1 MTKLTP
7 TAAHRLAVPD
17 QGSLFENV
25 YIGGW
30 PRLSRFPSNA
40 EPPRVAGIVQDDLAR
55 SKSPLIITG
64 YASLDRL
71 VSWLASCQARRS
83 EEPDPLRC
91 IRLLIG
97 HEPYPTE
104 RQDFRGRGQ
113 AFSQEVRDYWLERG
127 ISLHL
132 SARVLTAL
140 ELLNSGL
147 VEVRTSG
154 SVPVHAKMYVADDA
168 VTLGSSNF
176 TASGFERQIEANV
189 RLTSDDVERW
199 REARGL
205 AEEIWKT
212 GVDFRGQLVELL
224 QDLLSCV
231 TWHEALARACAELL
245 EGAWAARFREIS
257 ALGEGQALWPS
268 QEQGI
273 AHALWVLEHQGSVLI
288 ADATGSGKTL
298 MGAHLLKRVMTR
310 LARSGRGRSELAI
323 LMAPPAVLPEWERQ
337 AAECG
342 AMLRGYSQGHL
353 SNAVSQAGELLRK
366 AIRRAQ
372 VLAIDEAHNFLRRS
386 KRTTALFS
394 NIADHVI
401 LFTATPVNRG
411 PRDMLAM
418 IDLLGADNLEDET
431 LDVLQRLWKRRG
443 DLGEAMTTAERE
455 QLRRAIR
462 AFTVRRTKAD
472 LNRMVD
478 REPARYVL
486 PSGRA
491 CRYPAHRPRTYE
503 CGEPAGDL
511 ELATEIR
518 QAASRLR
525 GLSRLQGTLELTE
538 PLRREGL
545 TEDAYLTG
553 RLRGAAALAGH
564 EIAASMRSSQARL
577 LEHLCGTAQ
586 VFRERADLRLAG
598 VTVKPGVYQHLEES
612 AGHPPLSRL
621 SVELPVWL
629 RDPEAHRAACEEER
643 AIYQEIERLARR
655 MTDTRER
662 AKAALLQRL
671 VREHR
676 LVLAFDGY
684 LITLADLRLRLEQPK
699 GTPGAPEILVAT
711 GQSESARRK
720 LYERFRPESSAEG
733 IIALCSDALAEG
745 VNLQAASVVVMLDMP
760 SVIRIAE
767 QRIGRVDR
775 MNSPHDEIEAY
786 WPVDPPPFA
795 VRASERLAERH
806 RFVTAHLGSN
816 LQLPAALGGEAPDA
830 IIRYE
835 DYVDELAKN
844 TDGQAGADELQ
855 DTFAPVRALVEGD
868 RAIVPAAIYDQLRG
882 SRARVISSVSVVHSD
897 FAFAF
902 AAIAGTEWGAPR
914 WVYLANQDAKP
925 VTDLEA
931 VCTALRGHLTPETQD
946 RPLDGVAALA
956 IERVLSQ
963 LERHEEELLPRGKQ
977 RALAEMRHVLK
988 RYRRESAQ
996 DPVRLRVV
1004 DELLALA
1011 SGKLEGRAVDRA
1023 ALADWWLRTIQPV
1036 KFRHLA
1042 ARARTR
1048 PVLLKNLRGDLL
1060 RVPIETEQLARAFD
1074 APLFTR
1080 PIDERVVAAII
1091 GVA

>member
-1 MTKLTP
+1 MTP
-7 TAAHRLAVPD
+7 EAHR
-17 QGSLFENV
+17 S
-25 YIGGW
+25 
-30 PRLSRFPSNA
+30 
-40 EPPRVAGIVQDDLAR
+40 
-55 SKSPLIITG
+55 
-64 YASLDRL
+64 
-71 VSWLASCQARRS
+71 
-83 EEPDPLRC
+83 

-104 RQDFRGRGQ
+104 RQDFRGRGH
-113 AFSQEVRDYWLERG
+113 AFSQEVRDYWLGRG

-132 SARVLTAL
+132 SARVLAAL

-154 SVPVHAKMYVADDA
+154 SIPVHAKMYVADDA

-176 TASGFERQIEANV
+176 TASGLERQVEANV
-189 RLTSDDVERW
+189 RLTPNDGDRW
-199 REARGL
+199 DEARGL
-205 AEEIWKT
+205 ADAIWNT
-212 GVDFRGQLVELL
+212 GVDFRDQLVELL
-224 QDLLSCV
+224 HELLSCV
-231 TWHEALARACAELL
+231 TWQEALARACAELL
-245 EGAWAARFREIS
+245 EGAWATRFREVS
-257 ALGEGQALWPS
+257 QFGEGYALWPS

-298 MGAHLLKRVMTR
+298 LGAHLLRRVMTR
-310 LARSGRGRSELAI
+310 LVRSGRGRSELAI

-353 SNAVSQAGELLRK
+353 SNAVSQAGELARK
-366 AIRRAQ
+366 AIRRTQ

-386 KRTTALFS
+386 KRTRSLFS
-394 NIADHVI
+394 NIADHVV

-431 LDVLQRLWKRRG
+431 LEVLQRLWKRRG
-443 DLGEAMTTAERE
+443 DLGEGMTTSERE
-455 QLRRAIR
+455 QLRRGIR

-478 REPARYVL
+478 REPDRYQL
-486 PSGRA
+486 PSGRV
-491 CRYPAHRPRTYE
+491 CRYPAHRPRIYE

-518 QAASRLR
+518 RVASRLR
-525 GLSRLQGTLELTE
+525 GLSRLNGTLELTE

-545 TEDAYLTG
+545 TEEAYLKG

-564 EIAASMRSSQARL
+564 EVAASLRSSQVRL
-577 LEHLCGTAQ
+577 LEHLRGTAEI
-586 VFRERADLRLAG
+586 FRERPELRSAS
-598 VTVKPGVYQHLEES
+598 VTVKLGVYEHLHQI
-612 AGHPPLSRL
+612 AGHPPASRL
-621 SVELPVWL
+621 SAELPVWL
-629 RDPEAHRAACEEER
+629 RDPETHRAACEEER
-643 AIYQEIERLARR
+643 AIYQEIERLAQR

-662 AKAALLQRL
+662 AKAALLRRL

-699 GTPGAPEILVAT
+699 GTPGAPEIIVAT
-711 GQSESARRK
+711 GESESARRK
-720 LYERFRPESSAEG
+720 LYERFRPESDAEG

-760 SVIRIAE
+760 SVIRVAE

-795 VRASERLAERH
+795 VRASERLVERH

-816 LQLPAALGGEAPDA
+816 IQLPAALGGEAPDA
-830 IIRYE
+830 IVRYE
-835 DYVDELAKN
+835 DYVEELEKDLN
-844 TDGQAGADELQ
+844 GQSDANELQ

-868 RAIVPAAIYDQLRG
+868 KAIVPASIYNQLRG
-882 SRARVISSVSVVHSD
+882 SGARVIASVSVVQSD
-897 FAFAF
+897 VAFAF

-914 WVYLANQDAKP
+914 WVYLANRDARP

-931 VCTALRGHLTPETQD
+931 VCTALRTHLTPETQD
-946 RPLDGVAALA
+946 RPLDDVAAQA

-963 LERHEEELLPRGKQ
+963 LELHEEELLPRGKQ
-977 RALAEMRHVLK
+977 RALAEMRHIVK
-988 RYRRESAQ
+988 RYRRESA
-996 DPVRLRVV
+996 DDASRCRVL
-1004 DELLALA
+1004 DDLLALA

-1036 KFRHLA
+1036 KFKHLA

-1048 PVLLKNLRGDLL
+1048 PVLLRNLRADLL
-1060 RVPIETEQLARAFD
+1060 RVPIETEQLATAFGT
-1074 APLFTR
+1074 PLFTR
-1080 PIDERVVAAII
+1080 GIDERVVAAIV